1 MCCCPSHSSGASH
14 RRAHPRQDR
23 RIEKEGT
30 TSRQPTSLATAGT
43 GTFPRCASSAIS
55 SARRD
60 SRTRRRRAFFRR
72 NMMFQLATFPAA
84 DPLTLFGPRTPWIET
99 AASMFMLCS
108 TAIRW
113 LSQAISGHGAYIS
126 QDNRL
131 IFLNN
136 SLILA
141 KGWSAR
147 LSRRRRWDLRPA
159 RVRARL
165 IGGKLTSKNGG
176 NAGFLPC
183 YFPFWPGKAALRHQ
197 ESFPIPVEST
207 HLGRGSRI

>member
-1 MCCCPSHSSGASH
+1 
-14 RRAHPRQDR
+14 
-23 RIEKEGT
+23 
-30 TSRQPTSLATAGT
+30 
-43 GTFPRCASSAIS
+43 
-55 SARRD
+55 
-60 SRTRRRRAFFRR
+60 
-72 NMMFQLATFPAA
+72 
-84 DPLTLFGPRTPWIET
+84 
-99 AASMFMLCS
+99 MFMLCS
-108 TAIRW
+108 SAIRW

-131 IFLNN
+131 IFSNN
-136 SLILA
+136 SLIFS
-141 KGWSAR
+141 KGLVSSLVPPAALGLSAR
-147 LSRRRRWDLRPA
+147 ARETCRA